1 MRQRVFYDP
10 DCKPNMGVDRSV
22 SVFADFTDDDG
33 LTIDGSDLTSWPERD
48 FVWSIRVAADQ
59 TENLRKALGAKP
71 GESTLDVVVG
81 RFEDGTLSP
90 SLGLSAWLT
99 EHGLQFSRSEQWQDN

>member
-10 DCKPNMGVDRSV
+10 DCMPNMGVERSV

-33 LTIDGSDLTSWPERD
+33 LTIDGSDLTSWPGRD
-48 FVWSIRVAADQ
+48 LVWSIRVAADQ

-71 GESTLDVVVG
+71 GENTLDGVEG
-81 RFEDGTLSP
+81 RFEVGTLSP
-90 SLGLSAWLT
+90 SLGL
-99 EHGLQFSRSEQWQDN
+99 